1 MQGMN
6 LMNKRDYY
14 EVLGVERR
22 ASGEE
27 IKKTYRK
34 LALKYHPDRNPGDQ
48 EAEEKFKEAAEAYEV
63 LRDAEKRNIYDQF
76 GHEGLQ
82 GTGFTGFGGFEDI
95 FSAFGDIFED
105 FFGFGNRRRGQR
117 TTARPGADLL
127 YDMRIDFAEA
137 IFGTEKEIEIPTS
150 EACEPC
156 GATGR
161 EPGTEE
167 QVCPL
172 CQGQGQILQSQ
183 GFFRISTTCHRCGG
197 QGRILTNPCP
207 SCNGSGQQKVTT
219 KVLVKVPA
227 GVDTGTRLRIP
238 DRGESGYRG
247 GPPGDLYVRLH
258 VEPHEFFERDGNVL
272 YCQIPISMVQAAIGD
287 TIEIQTLDG
296 SRSVKIHPGTQSG
309 EIIRLKGDG
318 VPNLRGYGRGDLL
331 IDIQVKT
338 PVKLNKRQEEL
349 LREFAEIEN
358 GKKSSQKPFK
368 FWSWG
373 DKGKRSK
380 SKHKHK

>member
-1 MQGMN
+1 MI
-6 LMNKRDYY
+6 KRDYY
-14 EVLGVERR
+14 EVLGVDRR
-22 ASGEE
+22 ASEEE

-34 LALKYHPDRNPGDQ
+34 LALKYHPDRNPVDK
-48 EAEEKFKEAAEAYEV
+48 EAEDNFKEAAEAYEV
-63 LRDAEKRNIYDQF
+63 LRDSEKRNIYDQF

-95 FSAFGDIFED
+95 FSTFGDIFED
-105 FFGFGNRRRGQR
+105 FFGFGNRSRGQR

-127 YDMRIDFAEA
+127 YDLRIGFAEA
-137 IFGTEKEIEIPTS
+137 IFGTEKEIEIPTN
-150 EACEPC
+150 ETCEPC

-161 EPGTEE
+161 EPGTDE
-167 QVCPL
+167 QVCL
-172 CQGQGQILQSQ
+172 MCQGQGQVLQSQ

-197 QGRILTNPCP
+197 QGRIITNPCH
-207 SCNGSGQQKVTT
+207 SCNGSGQQKVTK

-247 GPPGDLYVRLH
+247 GPHGDLYVRLH
-258 VEPHEFFERDGNVL
+258 VDPHEFFERDGTVL
-272 YCQIPISMVQAAIGD
+272 YCQIPISMAQAAIGD

-296 SRSVKIHPGTQSG
+296 SRSVKIQPGIQSG

-331 IDIQVKT
+331 IDIRVKT
-338 PVKLNKRQEEL
+338 PVKLNKRQKEI

-358 GKKSSQKPFK
+358 GKKSSQKPLK

-373 DKGKRSK
+373 DKEKRSK
-380 SKHKHK
+380 SKHKH

>member
-1 MQGMN
+1 
-6 LMNKRDYY
+6 MNKRDYY
-14 EVLGVERR
+14 EVLGVDRQ

-63 LRDAEKRNIYDQF
+63 LRDTEKRNIYDQF

-82 GTGFTGFGGFEDI
+82 GTGFTGFGGFDDI
-95 FSAFGDIFED
+95 FSTFGDIFED

-150 EACEPC
+150 AACEPC

-197 QGRILTNPCP
+197 QGRILTNPCN
-207 SCNGSGQQKVTT
+207 SCNGSGQQKVTK

-238 DRGESGYRG
+238 NRGESGYRG

-287 TIEIQTLDG
+287 TIEIQTLNG
-296 SRSVKIHPGTQSG
+296 SRSVKIKPGTQSG

-358 GKKSSQKPFK
+358 GKKSSQKHFK

>member
-1 MQGMN
+1 MI
-6 LMNKRDYY
+6 KRDYY
-14 EVLGVERR
+14 EVLGVDRR
-22 ASGEE
+22 ASEEE

-34 LALKYHPDRNPGDQ
+34 LALKYHPDRNPGDK
-48 EAEEKFKEAAEAYEV
+48 EAEDNFKEAAEAYEV
-63 LRDAEKRNIYDQF
+63 LRDSEKRNIYDQF

-95 FSAFGDIFED
+95 FSTFGDIFED
-105 FFGFGNRRRGQR
+105 FFGFGNRSRGQR

-127 YDMRIDFAEA
+127 YDLRIGFAEA
-137 IFGTEKEIEIPTS
+137 IFGTEKEIEIPTN
-150 EACEPC
+150 ETCEPC

-161 EPGTEE
+161 EPGTDE
-167 QVCPL
+167 QVCL
-172 CQGQGQILQSQ
+172 MCQGQGQVLQSQ

-197 QGRILTNPCP
+197 QGRIITNPCH
-207 SCNGSGQQKVTT
+207 SCNGSGQQKVTK

-247 GPPGDLYVRLH
+247 GPHGDLYVRLH
-258 VEPHEFFERDGNVL
+258 VDPHEFFERDGTVL
-272 YCQIPISMVQAAIGD
+272 YCQIPISMAQAAIGD

-296 SRSVKIHPGTQSG
+296 SRSVKIQPGIQSG

-331 IDIQVKT
+331 IDIRVKT
-338 PVKLNKRQEEL
+338 PVKLNKRQKEL

-373 DKGKRSK
+373 DKEKRSK
-380 SKHKHK
+380 SKHKH

>member
-1 MQGMN
+1 MN

-14 EVLGVERR
+14 EVLGVDRR

-82 GTGFTGFGGFEDI
+82 GTGFTGFGGFDDI

-207 SCNGSGQQKVTT
+207 NCNGSGQQKVTT

-272 YCQIPISMVQAAIGD
+272 YCQIPVSMVQAAIGD

>member
-1 MQGMN
+1 MI
-6 LMNKRDYY
+6 KRDYY
-14 EVLGVERR
+14 DVLGVDRQ
-22 ASGEE
+22 ASQEA

-34 LALKYHPDRNPGDQ
+34 LALKYHPDRNPDDK

-63 LRDAEKRNIYDQF
+63 LWDSEKRKIYDQF

-82 GTGFTGFGGFEDI
+82 STGFTGFGGFDDI

-105 FFGFGNRRRGQR
+105 FFGFGTRSRGQR
-117 TTARPGADLL
+117 TTARAGSDLL
-127 YDMRIDFAEA
+127 YDLRIDFTEA
-137 IFGTEKEIEIPTS
+137 VFGTEKEIEIPTS
-150 EACEPC
+150 ATCELC

-161 EPGTEE
+161 EPGTDEE
-167 QVCPL
+167 VCRM
-172 CQGQGQILQSQ
+172 CHGQGQILQSQ

-197 QGRILTNPCP
+197 QGRIITNPCHT
-207 SCNGSGQQKVTT
+207 CNGTGQQKVTK
-219 KVLVKVPA
+219 KVLVKMPA

-238 DRGESGYRG
+238 DQGESGYRG
-247 GPPGDLYVRLH
+247 GPPGDLYVRLN
-258 VEPHEFFERDGNVL
+258 VDPHEFFERDGNML
-272 YCQIPISMVQAAIGD
+272 YCQIPMSMVQAATGG
-287 TIEIQTLDG
+287 TIEIPTLDG
-296 SRSVKIHPGTQSG
+296 SRSVKIKPGTQSG

-338 PVKLNKRQEEL
+338 PVNINKRQEEL

-358 GKKSSQKPFK
+358 GKKSSQKLFK

-373 DKGKRSK
+373 DKEKRSK
-380 SKHKHK
+380 SKHKH

>member
-1 MQGMN
+1 
-6 LMNKRDYY
+6 MNKRDYY
-14 EVLGVERR
+14 EVLGVDHR
-22 ASGEE
+22 ASAEE

-34 LALKYHPDRNPGDQ
+34 LALKYHPDRNPGDK
-48 EAEEKFKEAAEAYEV
+48 EAEDKFKEAAEAYEV
-63 LRDAEKRNIYDQF
+63 LRNSEKRNIYDQF

-82 GTGFTGFGGFEDI
+82 GTGFTGFGGFDDI

-105 FFGFGNRRRGQR
+105 FFGFSNHRRGQR

-127 YDMRIDFAEA
+127 YDLRIDFAEA
-137 IFGTEKEIEIPTS
+137 VFGTEKEIEIPTS
-150 EACEPC
+150 ETCEPC

-161 EPGTEE
+161 EPGTDE
-167 QVCPL
+167 QVCPM
-172 CQGQGQILQSQ
+172 CQGQGQILQAQ

-197 QGRILTNPCP
+197 QGRIITNPCH
-207 SCNGSGQQKVTT
+207 SCNGSGQQKVTN
-219 KVLVKVPA
+219 KVLVKIPA

-238 DRGESGYRG
+238 NRGESGYRG

-258 VEPHEFFERDGNVL
+258 VDPHEFFERDGNVL
-272 YCQIPISMVQAAIGD
+272 YCQIPISMIQAAIGD

-296 SRSVKIHPGTQSG
+296 SRSVKIQPGTQSS

-318 VPNLRGYGRGDLL
+318 VPNLQGYGRGDLL
-331 IDIQVKT
+331 IDLQVKT

-358 GKKSSQKPFK
+358 GKKSSQKPFE

-380 SKHKHK
+380 SKRKH

>member
-1 MQGMN
+1 MTS
-6 LMNKRDYY
+6 KRDYY
-14 EVLGVERR
+14 DILGVDRR
-22 ASGEE
+22 ASQEE

-34 LALKYHPDRNPGDQ
+34 LALKYHPDRNPGDK
-48 EAEEKFKEAAEAYEV
+48 EAEDNFKEAAEAYEV
-63 LRDAEKRNIYDQF
+63 LRDSEKRNIYDQF

-82 GTGFTGFGGFEDI
+82 GTGFTGFGGFDDI

-150 EACEPC
+150 ETCEPC

-167 QVCPL
+167 QVCPM

-197 QGRILTNPCP
+197 QGRIIANPCP
-207 SCNGSGQQKVTT
+207 SCNGSGQQKVTK

-247 GPPGDLYVRLH
+247 GPAGDLYVRLH
-258 VEPHEFFERDGNVL
+258 VDPHEFFERDGNVL
-272 YCQIPISMVQAAIGD
+272 YCQIPISIVQAAIGD
-287 TIEIQTLDG
+287 TIEIQTLDDK
-296 SRSVKIHPGTQSG
+296 RSVKIKPGTQSG
-309 EIIRLKGDG
+309 EIIRLRGDG

-338 PVKLNKRQEEL
+338 PVNLNKRQKEL

-373 DKGKRSK
+373 DKAKPAK
-380 SKHKHK
+380 SKHKH